1 MKAVLMPALGVAMT
15 EGLVLRWLKQPG
27 DRVVEGEAVL
37 EIETDKSAVEVPSPA
52 SGILGPLLF
61 AEGDMVPTGVAVTH
75 VSGGEDQVV
84 DAGPAAAPAT
94 SSPDGAAAPPAG
106 APPAGAPPAGAPP
119 AGTTAAAAAL
129 GARAPHLLSPRQRRS
144 AREAA
149 AGMAT
154 APPTPAPS
162 APAAPGPAASS
173 GAPGRYRSLIAAK
186 VVESWTTMPHFSVS
200 REVDASAMARVRAGY
215 GASDRPS
222 YTDLML
228 RALARA
234 LRAGGAI
241 GSVDVGL
248 AVATPNGV
256 MIPVVRDVLGMVLP
270 TLRRER
276 EAAVARAR
284 EDRLLPDDLRDS
296 PRTTLSNLG
305 TLGVDSFTGVIA
317 VGQTS
322 LLTVGRIVPRAYVS
336 GNGIAVRDS
345 FHATLNVDHR
355 TLDGEDAARLL
366 VAFVS
371 AIEDVA
377 SLADGE
383 IRR

>member
-1 MKAVLMPALGVAMT
+1 MPALGVAMT
-15 EGLVLRWLKQPG
+15 EGLVLRWLKEPG
-27 DRVVEGEAVL
+27 DSVVEGESVL

-61 AEGDMVPTGVAVTH
+61 PEGAMVPTGVAVTH
-75 VSGGEDQVV
+75 VSDGSDEVV
-84 DAGPAAAPAT
+84 ETVAVAPPVTPSTDDLVAEAPAQ
-94 SSPDGAAAPPAG
+94 PAG
-106 APPAGAPPAGAPP
+106 ALS
-119 AGTTAAAAAL
+119 AASAVS
-129 GARAPHLLSPRQRRS
+129 GARTPHLLSPRQRRL

-149 AGMAT
+149 AGGTTSGSAS
-154 APPTPAPS
+154 APS
-162 APAAPGPAASS
+162 APVAGS
-173 GAPGRYRSLIAAK
+173 GTAGRYRSLIAAK

-200 REVDASAMARVRAGY
+200 REVDASAMARVRAAY

-228 RALARA
+228 RALALA
-234 LRAGGAI
+234 LRAGGAA

-256 MIPVVRDVLGMVLP
+256 MIPVVRDVLGLYLG

-284 EDRLLPDDLRDS
+284 EDRLLPEDLRDS
-296 PRTTLSNLG
+296 PQTTLSNLG

-317 VGQTS
+317 VGQMS
-322 LLTVGRIVPRAYVS
+322 LLTVGRITPRPYVS
-336 GNGIAVRDS
+336 GNGIAVRES

-355 TLDGEDAARLL
+355 SLDGEDAARLL

>member
-1 MKAVLMPALGVAMT
+1 MPALGVAMT

-27 DRVVEGEAVL
+27 DRVIEGEAVL

-52 SGILGPLLF
+52 NGILGPLLF

-75 VSGGEDQVV
+75 VSDGEDQVV

-94 SSPDGAAAPPAG
+94 SSPDATVARAAAPPAG
-106 APPAGAPPAGAPP
+106 
-119 AGTTAAAAAL
+119 TTGAAAAS
-129 GARAPHLLSPRQRRS
+129 GVRAPHLLSPRQRRS

-149 AGMAT
+149 AGGMAT
-154 APPTPAPS
+154 APPSAVPTPAPS
-162 APAAPGPAASS
+162 DPAAPGPAATS
-173 GAPGRYRSLIAAK
+173 GVPGRYRSLIAAK

-200 REVDASAMARVRAGY
+200 REVDASAMAGVRAGY

-234 LRAGGAI
+234 LRAGGAL

-355 TLDGEDAARLL
+355 TLDGEDAARML